1 LHCSLSEAGKSPR
14 GRAGPLE
21 VNPRREHHTLTIRE
35 VAMKVGARAF
45 KRVVIPLAAGGLML
59 TAVST
64 ALTSPTQAAE
74 AEMKVD
80 VTITDQGYTV
90 KGHTTPGALT
100 AIVVRN
106 QGSMTH
112 GISSPL
118 FKAGVVKKEGAGVEI
133 RGEKGKGFRAY
144 HLEPG
149 QTMTLY
155 FQKAAHSDP
164 ATGISETMQVPFW
177 CDIHQHMKGEFLI
190 VETKGEVGGG

>member
-1 LHCSLSEAGKSPR
+1 
-14 GRAGPLE
+14 
-21 VNPRREHHTLTIRE
+21 
-35 VAMKVGARAF
+35 MKVGARAF

-64 ALTSPTQAAE
+64 VLTSSAQAAE

-80 VTITDQGYTV
+80 VTITDQGYSV

-100 AIVVRN
+100 AVVVRN

-155 FQKAAHSDP
+155 FQKEAHADP
-164 ATGISETMQVPFW
+164 GTGISETMQVPFW

-190 VETKGEVGGG
+190 VETRGEVGGG